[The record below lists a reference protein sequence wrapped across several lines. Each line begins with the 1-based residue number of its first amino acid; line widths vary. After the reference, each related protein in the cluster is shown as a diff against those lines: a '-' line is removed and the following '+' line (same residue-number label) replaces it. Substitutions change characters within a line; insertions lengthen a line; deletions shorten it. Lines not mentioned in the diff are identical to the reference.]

1 MNLAAI
7 VLAAGTARRFGSDK
21 LSARFMGRPLVQHAI
36 QAARAA
42 PVGRVIVVAAP
53 ALDIGTWDGSPPLDI
68 MRIRSNALST
78 SLKTGVDAAR
88 GADGVFIFLG
98 DMPLI
103 PHDIAGRLAGILKN
117 HFAAIPRHAGRAGHP
132 VLLSRCAFGPI
143 ARLEGDHGAGKLLR
157 QRDDV
162 AFEECCDPGVLV
174 DVDRVEDLVRLQDA
188 ARGQS

>member
-68 MRIRSNALST
+68 MRVRSNALST

-103 PHDIAGRLAGILKN
+103 PHDIAGRLAGILKIISLPF
-117 HFAAIPRHAGRAGHP
+117 HAMREEPATRCCCRAAH
-132 VLLSRCAFGPI
+132 S
-143 ARLEGDHGAGKLLR
+143 D
-157 QRDDV
+157 
-162 AFEECCDPGVLV
+162 
-174 DVDRVEDLVRLQDA
+174 
-188 ARGQS
+188 